1 MPVNHV
7 KEFWKSFMKN
17 LKNLKAYR
25 NLKISMDCPQMLLP
39 QYKIAE
45 EKAYEL
51 RTKNPGS
58 KTILT
63 IKDQK
68 IRILL
73 KGKNQNNY
81 KEWKEP
87 ITNAE
92 ITETE

>member
-1 MPVNHV
+1 
-7 KEFWKSFMKN
+7 
-17 LKNLKAYR
+17 
-25 NLKISMDCPQMLLP
+25 MDCPQMLLP

-45 EKAYEL
+45 EKAFQL
-51 RTKNPGS
+51 RAKSPGS

-68 IRILL
+68 IIILL

-87 ITNAE
+87 TTVAE
-92 ITETE
+92 VTET